1 MTFVK
6 SAFFLHTFHHLVLPH
21 LTLTTSLHPSLNVV
35 DDHVCPQ
42 QNGIDLEKFL
52 QSKAGQNVMMEML
65 KDVKVYTIGDD
76 TACNYVLV
84 GRACVLQHL
93 SVIDQLHPQW
103 HGDLSVVG
111 GKKG

>member
-1 MTFVK
+1 
-6 SAFFLHTFHHLVLPH
+6 
-21 LTLTTSLHPSLNVV
+21 
-35 DDHVCPQ
+35 
-42 QNGIDLEKFL
+42 
-52 QSKAGQNVMMEML
+52 MMEML